1 MQSNVNYTLFPLFPC
16 SFRSRCRSAAPKR
29 CFSFGAVQLKLDE
42 GRDLK
47 INIFAILN
55 FIYIEDED
63 IVIITIF
70 CSFAV
75 VYQQDLVVYSL
86 IGSDWLVPIS
96 I

>member
-1 MQSNVNYTLFPLFPC
+1 MQSNVNYTFPLPPC
-16 SFRSRCRSAAPKR
+16 SSPSRCRSGTPKR
-29 CFSFGAVQLKLDE
+29 VFSFGAVQPKLDE

-75 VYQQDLVVYSL
+75 FYQQDLVVYSL
-86 IGSDWLVPIS
+86 IGSDWLVVIS

>member
-1 MQSNVNYTLFPLFPC
+1 M
-16 SFRSRCRSAAPKR
+16 
-29 CFSFGAVQLKLDE
+29 
-42 GRDLK
+42 K

-75 VYQQDLVVYSL
+75 FYQQDLVVYSL
-86 IGSDWLVPIS
+86 IGSDWLVVIS